1 MKFFTYTAENKLLT
15 ARVRNPYPQRKP
27 EPEAQP
33 PPDGPDPIGTLP
45 AEDPTLKLV
54 ADMVFLVFMLLQ
66 YLQAIVSRAADKV
79 TIVSNCFPQSW
90 QIYS

>member
-27 EPEAQP
+27 EPEEQP
-33 PPDGPDPIGTLP
+33 PDWLDPIGTLP